1 MVGPMTEP
9 TCGQGLAEHSVL
21 PDKLSDVMT
30 AMAETLEVHRT
41 ALDLSDEATR
51 PEDAAYRDLAE
62 HQRAAAA
69 QLRAIA
75 GEMAG
80 HVELPMGRHHF
91 EVLTSPEA
99 VAAFERYVAS
109 ERDLL
114 RLLEQAVARHEAML
128 GAMRAA

>member
-1 MVGPMTEP
+1 MTEP

-21 PDKLSDVMT
+21 PGKLSEVME

-41 ALDLSDEATR
+41 ALDLSDETTR

-62 HQRAAAA
+62 RQRAAAA
-69 QLRAIA
+69 QLRMIA

-80 HVELPMGRHHF
+80 HIDLPMGRHRF
-91 EVLTSPEA
+91 AALTSAQA
-99 VAAFERYVAS
+99 VAAFERFVSA

-114 RLLEQAVARHEAML
+114 GLVQQAVARHEAML

>member
-1 MVGPMTEP
+1 MTEP

-21 PDKLSDVMT
+21 PVKLSEVMES
-30 AMAETLEVHRT
+30 MAETLEVHRT
-41 ALDLSDEATR
+41 ALDLDDEDTR
-51 PEDAAYRDLAE
+51 AEDVAYRDLAAQ
-62 HQRAAAA
+62 QRAAAA

-80 HVELPMGRHHF
+80 HVDLPMGRHRF
-91 EVLTSPEA
+91 EALTSSEA

-114 RLLEQAVARHEAML
+114 GLLGQAVARHEAML

>member
-1 MVGPMTEP
+1 MTEP

-21 PDKLSDVMT
+21 PGKLSEVME

-41 ALDLSDEATR
+41 ALDLSDESTR

-62 HQRAAAA
+62 RQRAAAA
-69 QLRAIA
+69 QLRVIA

-80 HVELPMGRHHF
+80 HIDLPMGRHRF
-91 EVLTSPEA
+91 EALTSPQA
-99 VAAFERYVAS
+99 VAAFERFVGA

-114 RLLEQAVARHEAML
+114 GLVQQAVARHEAML
-128 GAMRAA
+128 GAMRGVPG

>member
-1 MVGPMTEP
+1 MTEP

-21 PDKLSDVMT
+21 PGKLSEVMES
-30 AMAETLEVHRT
+30 MAETLEVHRT
-41 ALDLSDEATR
+41 ALDLDDEDTR
-51 PEDAAYRDLAE
+51 AEDVAYRDLAE
-62 HQRAAAA
+62 QQRAAAA

-80 HVELPMGRHHF
+80 HVDLPMGRHRF
-91 EVLTSPEA
+91 EVLTSSAA

-114 RLLEQAVARHEAML
+114 GLLERAVARHEAML

>member
-1 MVGPMTEP
+1 MVATMTEP

-41 ALDLSDEATR
+41 ALDLADATTR
-51 PEDAAYRDLAE
+51 PEDVAYRDLAE
-62 HQRAAAA
+62 RQRAAAA

-80 HVELPMGRHHF
+80 HLELPMGRHRI
-91 EVLTSPEA
+91 EVLTSPAA
-99 VAAFERYVAS
+99 VSAFERFVAS

-114 RLLEQAVARHEAML
+114 GLLQQAVARHEAML
-128 GAMRAA
+128 GAMKST

>member
-1 MVGPMTEP
+1 MTEP

-21 PDKLSDVMT
+21 PGKLSEVMT

-41 ALDLSDEATR
+41 ALDLSDEDTR
-51 PEDAAYRDLAE
+51 PEDVAYRDLAKD
-62 HQRAAAA
+62 QRAAAA

-75 GEMAG
+75 GDMAG
-80 HVELPMGRHHF
+80 HVELPMGRHRI

-99 VAAFERYVAS
+99 VAAFERFVAS

-114 RLLEQAVARHEAML
+114 GLLQQTLARHEAML

>member
-1 MVGPMTEP
+1 MTEP

-21 PDKLSDVMT
+21 PGKLSEVME

-41 ALDLSDEATR
+41 ALDLDDETTR

-62 HQRAAAA
+62 QQRAAAA
-69 QLRAIA
+69 GLRAIA

-80 HVELPMGRHHF
+80 HLDLPMGRHRI
-91 EVLTSPEA
+91 EALTSPEA

-114 RLLEQAVARHEAML
+114 GLLEQAVARHEAML

>member
-1 MVGPMTEP
+1 MTEP

-41 ALDLSDEATR
+41 ALDLSDDTTR
-51 PEDAAYRDLAE
+51 PEDDAYRDLAE
-62 HQRAAAA
+62 HQRATAA

-80 HVELPMGRHHF
+80 HKE
-91 EVLTSPEA
+91 PEA
-99 VAAFERYVAS
+99 VAAFERFVTA
-109 ERDLL
+109 ERNLL
-114 RLLEQAVARHEAML
+114 GLVEQAVARHEAML
-128 GAMRAA
+128 GAMRGVPR

>member
-1 MVGPMTEP
+1 MTEP

-21 PDKLSDVMT
+21 PGKLSEVME
-30 AMAETLEVHRT
+30 AMAETLEVHRA
-41 ALDLSDEATR
+41 ALDLDDEDTR

-62 HQRAAAA
+62 RQRAASA

-75 GEMAG
+75 GEMADQID
-80 HVELPMGRHHF
+80 LPMGRHRLD
-91 EVLTSPEA
+91 VLTSPAA
-99 VAAFERYVAS
+99 VEAFERFVGS

-114 RLLEQAVARHEAML
+114 GLLEQAVARHEAML